1 MVTHQGI
8 PIVSAGSV
16 VLPGSDLGEDASEE
30 SNLDV
35 ESEIPQS
42 LPASLPML
50 DVVGVSVGLGGTA
63 MGLGAGLCG
72 AAAGLAVSIAASYNR
87 VAAGAAGLDASLG
100 EVLVEGEA
108 ISART

>member
-16 VLPGSDLGEDASEE
+16 VLPSSDLGEDASEE

-63 MGLGAGLCG
+63 VSLGAGLCG

-87 VAAGAAGLDASLG
+87 VTAGAAGLDASLG

-108 ISART
+108 ISAGT